1 MPQKQTR
8 TRQQEDG
15 DGDAKAFSAPSGSR
29 LERIDAAIETIQH
42 TLDVQ
47 FKRIAAMQAEID
59 LLRAKRRSS

>member
-8 TRQQEDG
+8 TRPQG
-15 DGDAKAFSAPSGSR
+15 DGHATASTDHSLSH
-29 LERIDAAIETIQH
+29 LERIDAALESIHQ

-59 LLRAKRRSS
+59 LLRARQRSS